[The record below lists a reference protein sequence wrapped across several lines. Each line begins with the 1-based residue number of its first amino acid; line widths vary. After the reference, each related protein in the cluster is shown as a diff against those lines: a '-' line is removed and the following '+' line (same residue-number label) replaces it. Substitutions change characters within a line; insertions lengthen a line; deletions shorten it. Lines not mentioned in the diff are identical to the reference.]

1 MVSAKVK
8 QKENKLTVSYQDL
21 GIKSTPPKNDFKT
34 SFALLVRTLMQNW
47 RQGTVSCKG
56 RSEIARSGRKPWKQK
71 GTGRARAGSA
81 RSPLWRGGGVIFGPQ
96 PRGGQLKVQKE
107 VKKKVFE
114 SLFYDFLNQ
123 GKIVALEGIV
133 EGDKPKTSIF
143 NNLLKGLNLADKKL
157 LVLLPIED
165 LMSYA
170 SLRNL
175 PNVRLAFFDQPNAFD
190 LAKSDYW
197 VFFKKDF
204 DRFKEMVLRWTK
216 DVAS

>member
-1 MVSAKVK
+1 MASAKVK

-21 GIKSTPPKNDFKT
+21 GIRSIPPKNDSET
-34 SFALLVRTLMQNW
+34 SFALWVRSLIQNW

-56 RSEIARSGRKPWKQK
+56 RSEIARSGKKPWKQK

-81 RSPLWRGGGVIFGPQ
+81 RSPLWRGGGVTFGPQ
-96 PRGGQLKVQKE
+96 PRVRRLKVQKE
-107 VKKKVFE
+107 VKKKVFGA
-114 SLFYDFLNQ
+114 LFYDFLNQ
-123 GKIVALEGIV
+123 GKIVALEV
-133 EGDKPKTSIF
+133 AEVDRPKTSIF
-143 NNLLKGLNLADKKL
+143 NDLFKGLNLTDKKL
-157 LVLLPIED
+157 LIFLPIED

-175 PNVRLAFFDQPNAFD
+175 PNVRLVFFDQPNAFD

-216 DVAS
+216 NAAS